1 MLTASELYQAGD
13 LSAALTAAT
22 DAVRAAPT
30 DRGKRWLLAELLAVA
45 GDTERADK
53 HFDFLTTGSEKP
65 DLTALLGRQLLRA
78 ETARREV
85 FGQGRVPEF
94 LTQPPDHVRLALE
107 AVVCLREGKT
117 EEAAAKHTEAEGLR
131 PAVSGL
137 FNGAAFT
144 GLRDLDDVTAGV
156 FEVFTSNG
164 NYYWVPFES
173 VELAEFRTPTRPKD
187 LLWRSCH
194 LIVKG
199 GPDGEVYLPAVY
211 PGSHAAADDELKLGR
226 KTSYTETAPV
236 RGTGMRELLIGDA
249 VHTLMEVETLT
260 IGE

>member
-1 MLTASELYQAGD
+1 MTTASEHFHAGR
-13 LSAALTAAT
+13 LTEAVAAAIE
-22 DAVRAAPT
+22 AVKAAPA

-65 DLTALLGRQLLRA
+65 DLTALLGRQLVRA

-85 FGQGRVPEF
+85 FAQGRVPEF
-94 LTQPPDHVRLALE
+94 LTQPPDHVKLALE
-107 AVVCLREGKT
+107 AVVCLREGKG
-117 EEAAAKHTEAEGLR
+117 EDAAAKLAEAEAAR
-131 PAVSGL
+131 PVVSGT
-137 FNGAAFT
+137 FNGTAFT

-173 VELAEFRTPTRPKD
+173 VELAECRPPSRPKD

-194 LIVKG
+194 LIVKD
-199 GPDGEVYLPAVY
+199 GPDGEVYLPALY
-211 PGSHAAADDELKLGR
+211 PGTHTATDDTLRVGR
-226 KTSYTETAPV
+226 GTSYTATPPV
-236 RGTGMRELLIGDA
+236 RGTGLRELLIGEE
-249 VHTLMEVETLT
+249 VRTLMEVET
-260 IGE
+260 IVFGS

>member
-1 MLTASELYQAGD
+1 MPTASEHFHAGD
-13 LSAALTAAT
+13 LTAAVAA
-22 DAVRAAPT
+22 AVEAVKSAPA

-53 HFDFLTTGSEKP
+53 HFDFLMTGTDKP
-65 DLTALLGRQLLRA
+65 DLTAMLGRQLLRA

-94 LTQPPDHVRLALE
+94 LTLPPDHVKLTLE

-117 EEAAAKHTEAEGLR
+117 EDAAAKLAEAEAVRPVVSGTFNGTAFSGLR
-131 PAVSGL
+131 
-137 FNGAAFT
+137 N
-144 GLRDLDDVTAGV
+144 LDDITAGV

-173 VELAEFRTPTRPKD
+173 VELMECRAPSRPKD

-194 LIVKG
+194 LIVKD
-199 GPDGEVYLPAVY
+199 GPDGEVYVPALY
-211 PGSHAAADDELKLGR
+211 PGSHAATDDKLRVGR
-226 KTSYTETAPV
+226 ESSYTATSPV
-236 RGTGMRELLIGDA
+236 RGTGLRELLVGDE
-249 VHTLMEVETLT
+249 VRTLMQVEA
-260 IGE
+260 IVMG